1 MTSPGPRISKAYKKS
16 AKKFNKN
23 ESEVEKSNDF
33 QFDNFKV
40 QLFLPNLDTKSAT
53 QKSKEILTT

>member
-1 MTSPGPRISKAYKKS
+1 MTSPGPRINKAYKKS

-33 QFDNFKV
+33 
-40 QLFLPNLDTKSAT
+40 
-53 QKSKEILTT
+53 